1 MSVIA
6 HAMMP
11 DYANMVTV
19 SLPYTATADGYIYA
33 SVKSTGGGSSLS
45 IDGQNAIT
53 IGQTISGS
61 SYVETGIT
69 VPIAKGQVAS
79 ASGTVEGV
87 RFIPLIGN

>member
-1 MSVIA
+1 MSVIV

-11 DYANMVTV
+11 DYENMTV
-19 SLPYTATADGYIYA
+19 ISLHYTATGDGYIYA
-33 SVKSTGGGSSLS
+33 SVRSNGGGSSLS

-61 SYVETGIT
+61 SYVETGST

-79 ASGTVEGV
+79 ASGTVVGV